1 MSVSKRTIDLVFEQL
16 KVLPKGA
23 TYSELEKLTGYSKA
37 SLKQAISSL
46 AMSGSVSAT
55 RTKPIVFKAVE
66 SPPLPAQT
74 LIVHKPVP
82 ALELD
87 MNYVEF
93 ILKELES
100 KKVQNDELKVVLYDR
115 LRNNNPQ
122 KLEKLRVFLI
132 NFTEVLRIKLDVE
145 ELSIE
150 DLDGK

>member
-1 MSVSKRTIDLVFEQL
+1 VSVSKRTIDLVFEQL

-23 TYSELEKLTGYSKA
+23 TYTDLEKLTGYSRA
-37 SLKQAISSL
+37 SLKQAISNL
-46 AMSGSVSAT
+46 TMTGSISAT
-55 RTKPIVFKAVE
+55 KTKPVRFRAVE
-66 SPPLPAQT
+66 TPPLPAQT
-74 LIVHKPVP
+74 LIVHKPIP
-82 ALELD
+82 AIELD
-87 MNYVEF
+87 MGYVEF

-100 KKVQNDELKVVLYDR
+100 KKIQNDELKVVLYDR
-115 LRNNNPQ
+115 LRNNTPE